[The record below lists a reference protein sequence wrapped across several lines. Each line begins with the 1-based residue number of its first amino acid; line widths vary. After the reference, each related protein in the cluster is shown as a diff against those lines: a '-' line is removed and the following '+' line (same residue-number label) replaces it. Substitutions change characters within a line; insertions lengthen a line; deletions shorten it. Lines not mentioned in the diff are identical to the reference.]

1 MEITENK
8 NEANK
13 GGCCEVKTVPM
24 AIEVKMQAFY
34 DEIDDPDNWAG
45 KMLELWSEG
54 RDLPGVISGSIE
66 IDKYTYIKRSGK
78 YHMTAIYKFKTLA
91 WITCGDKDWKD
102 KIIKETATRLL
113 ALPCD
118 IKVIA

>member
-1 MEITENK
+1 METENK

-13 GGCCEVKTVPM
+13 GGCCEIKRVPM

-34 DEIDDPDNWAG
+34 DEIDDPDAWAG

-54 RDLPGVISGSIE
+54 RDLPAVISGSMG
-66 IDKYTYIKRSGK
+66 IDSYTYIKRNGK
-78 YHMTAIYKFKTLA
+78 YHMTAIYKFETLG
-91 WITCGDKDWKD
+91 WIRCGDVDWRD
-102 KIIKETATRLL
+102 KLIKETATRLL
-113 ALPCD
+113 VLPCD